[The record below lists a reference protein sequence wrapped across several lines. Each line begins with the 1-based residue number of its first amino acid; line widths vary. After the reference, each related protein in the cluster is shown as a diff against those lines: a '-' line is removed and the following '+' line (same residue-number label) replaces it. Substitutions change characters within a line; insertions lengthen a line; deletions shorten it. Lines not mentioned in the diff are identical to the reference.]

1 MSMQKDIDRYNS
13 INVMQIQAMLKDV
26 VPNTRHDKQTNYVY
40 NFHFWINLLISA
52 RKLALWVWMLN

>member
-1 MSMQKDIDRYNS
+1 MSMQKDIDCYNS

-40 NFHFWINLLISA
+40 NFHF
-52 RKLALWVWMLN
+52 